1 MKRILITGGAGF
13 IGSNLVQ
20 KLHKLNYKITVL
32 DNLSE
37 QVHSATPENSALY
50 KSILGKVSFIRGS
63 VTSKEDLHKALLN
76 QDIVVHFAAET
87 GTGQSMYQVDHYVSA
102 NIGATAQMLDML
114 GTGAYS
120 VKRMIIA
127 SSRSIYGEGRYKK
140 RDGSYVYPPHRQDS
154 DLENGIFD
162 VLDPIDKSPLT
173 LVATDEDSIIQP
185 SSVYGITKQVQ
196 EQLIMTVCPL
206 LSIEPVAMRYQN
218 VYGPGQSL
226 TNHYTGILSI
236 FSNLIMNGKGIN
248 IFEDGLE
255 SRDFVYIDDVVDAT
269 LLAIEHENAVGEV
282 FNVGSGIAT
291 TVQTVANKLIE
302 HLGIKVPLTVSGN
315 FRAGDIRHN
324 YACLE
329 RINTKLGFVPKVS
342 FDDGIAAFTKW
353 AHKLGPKQSRYE
365 ESIDEMRQRGLLK

>member
-20 KLHKLNYKITVL
+20 KLHKLDYEITVL

-50 KSILGKVSFIRGS
+50 QSILGKVTFIKGS
-63 VTSKEDLHKALLN
+63 VASKEDMHTALLN

-114 GTGAYS
+114 GTGAYD
-120 VKRMIIA
+120 VKRMVIA

-140 RDGSYVYPPHRQDS
+140 QDGSYIYPPHRPDA

-162 VLDPIDKSPLT
+162 VLDPTDKSALT
-173 LVATDEDSIIQP
+173 LVATDEGSTIHP

-206 LSIEPVAMRYQN
+206 LSIEPVALRYQN

-226 TNHYTGILSI
+226 TNPYTGILSI
-236 FSNLIMNGKGIN
+236 FSNLIMNGKDIN

-269 LLAIEHENAVGEV
+269 LLAIEHDNAVGEV

-291 TVQTVANKLIE
+291 TVQTVADKLIE
-302 HLGIKVPLTVSGN
+302 HLGAEVPLTVSGN

-353 AHKLGPKQSRYE
+353 ARKLGPKQSRYE